1 MPLFV
6 DQPAA
11 GALCDPLCLRVEG
24 WADPAPEGGDS
35 RVEVCLDGKQIG
47 TTTQRFVRPDVNH
60 ACNWPPSARSGFLV
74 VGHAPE
80 GPFGTTATL
89 IVRVWQGSQCAAELR
104 REVRLIATDHRLG
117 PFGILLRQD
126 FPPVNH
132 REHVYTSGPSQPSG
146 SPELLEHLVRF
157 LGPPPQRVLD
167 VGCGLGWYGRELIRR
182 DYAWHGAEMKPDDCA
197 ALESAGLPHT
207 RVSGG
212 TLPFADAA
220 FGVAMAVEVLEHVRD
235 LGGFLSETARVAP
248 GGLFVSVPNA
258 ELLAYLSA
266 HRVIPWHMLEADHC
280 NFFTRAS
287 LGALLRERYQEV
299 EIGLY
304 SEHPLRTSE
313 GTPLY
318 YHLYAVARHA
328 RS

>member
-11 GALCDPLCLRVEG
+11 DALCDPLCLRVEG
-24 WADPAPEGGDS
+24 WAEPAPDGEDS
-35 RVEVCLDGKQIG
+35 RVEVWLEGRKIG
-47 TTTQRFVRPDVNH
+47 ETSQRFVRPDVNQAH
-60 ACNWPPSARSGFLV
+60 GWPPSARSGFLV
-74 VGHAPE
+74 VAHAPE
-80 GPFGTTATL
+80 GPFGANATL
-89 IVRVWQGSQCAAELR
+89 VVRVCQGSCGVAELPR
-104 REVRLIATDHRLG
+104 PIRLIATDHRLG
-117 PFGILLRQD
+117 PFGVLLRHD

-146 SPELLEHLVRF
+146 SLELLEHLVRF
-157 LGPPPQRVLD
+157 LGPPPRRVLD

-182 DYAWHGAEMKPDDCA
+182 GYAWHGAEMKPEDCA
-197 ALESAGLPHT
+197 ALEAAGLPHT
-207 RVSGG
+207 RVDGG
-212 TLPFADAA
+212 ALPFGAA
-220 FGVAMAVEVLEHVRD
+220 TFEVAMAVEVLEHVRD
-235 LGGFLSETARVAP
+235 LGAFLREVARVAP
-248 GGLFVSVPNA
+248 GGFFVSVPNA

-287 LGALLRERYQEV
+287 LAAVLGEHYRDV

-328 RS
+328 RE